1 MNDRV
6 SDFAR
11 ARVPGRDRRVGG
23 NVVSADVIRFIPRPR
38 DGGEATDFPAV
49 AFLLPVEA
57 EDHAD
62 TAPCEYVAPAD
73 DET

>member
-6 SDFAR
+6 SDLAR

-23 NVVSADVIRFIPRPR
+23 NVVSAEVVRFIPRPR
-38 DGGEATDFPAV
+38 DSGETTDFPAV

>member
-1 MNDRV
+1 M
-6 SDFAR
+6 SAE
-11 ARVPGRDRRVGG
+11 
-23 NVVSADVIRFIPRPR
+23 VVRFIPRPR
-38 DGGEATDFPAV
+38 DSGETTDFPAV